1 MAYDGA
7 ASIYAVRLRVAR
19 LNSAGATPA
28 AAASMY
34 VTDSLVRIE
43 FTPEYDSSTEITRK
57 NGNGDLCVNVPA
69 QQRLKQINIGA
80 LVICTNDPELEE
92 LLAGGTILTDAG
104 ATVGY
109 QSPAVGVVSNPNGVS
124 IEAWSRAIINGAP
137 AAANPFI
144 RWVFP
149 RVYLSPGATAL
160 QEAATDPSF
169 SGYAN
174 ENALWGNGPA
184 NDWTYDSTRA
194 YQRARVASLPAVTA
208 GVVAIPTQTP

>member
-19 LNSAGATPA
+19 LNSAGETPA
-28 AAASMY
+28 SAASMY

-69 QQRLKQINIGA
+69 KRRLKQITIGA

-92 LLAGGTILTDAG
+92 LLAGGTILTNSG

-109 QSPAVGVVSNPNGVS
+109 QSPAIGQDATPNGVS
-124 IEAWSRAIINGAP
+124 IEAWSRAIIGGAP
-137 AAANPFI
+137 AATNPFI

-160 QEAATDPSF
+160 EENAADPSF

-174 ENALWGNGPA
+174 ENPSWGNGPA
-184 NDWTYDSTRA
+184 NDWTFDSGRA
-194 YQRARVASLPAVTA
+194 YQRARVATLPAVTA
-208 GVVAIPTQTP
+208 GVVAVPVQTP